1 MEKMALLQTHIKFSG
16 SLGSGWPGGGCDGI
30 LLEGD
35 LVLSINGKPV
45 TKPHDAW
52 QKMLMRTR
60 ELGKS
65 GWNWDTKFM
74 TGD

>member
-1 MEKMALLQTHIKFSG
+1 MLEEFLVPLLPVV
-16 SLGSGWPGGGCDGI
+16 LAWPGGGCDGI

-52 QKMLMRTR
+52 QKMDGAVGNCG
-60 ELGKS
+60 ELWGTV
-65 GWNWDTKFM
+65 GNWDAT
-74 TGD
+74 